1 MGTYIFKSDIY
12 KLGADF
18 FNQIFNIPIYQRL
31 YVWEEEQVSTL
42 LEDLIRA
49 YQHNEKHIY
58 YLGGIVVV
66 ENNGKFDLIDGQ
78 QRFTTLKILREILGD
93 GNLTLKFSIRDNVW
107 NDFNTCEETDN
118 TDIQRMKNAK
128 RLLEI
133 GLEKTHNNKLLDKK
147 EFLKYIKE
155 QVNLVVTTVPKNT
168 NLNKLFEL
176 INGRGEQLQQHEIL
190 KAKILSNII
199 EAKEEYGKIWDIC
212 ANMDEHIEINI
223 KQNLLKEESE
233 KLKNI
238 SWGDYFQTYSQLNID
253 DLLNKL
259 SLKDKQTDNSDNSIN
274 KIIES
279 EYSNSQEKSKDQEDE
294 ASTQYLSIIS
304 FPLFLLYT
312 LVSFKKDNYF
322 NAIKA
327 EKIEFKDKNLIK
339 IFETVLLCTL
349 DEDKAQEF
357 IEYLF
362 KFRKLFDKLTIRN
375 HKDIG
380 DISNDTN
387 HQIINIK
394 KIQNGK
400 VVSRQIEDLKNSR
413 DLSLL
418 QSMLYHSHT
427 RNTQEW
433 IIPFLSNNIEN
444 INNIEDNVMLLKN
457 IDNVLYSQFN
467 PCDDTVLKRANTF
480 SEANSRINCSDIINY
495 LNPKEEIENYHYFSH
510 YWFYKIDWII
520 WDLSD
525 KKDSNFKF
533 TARNSIEHI
542 SPQTVDEENKI
553 DNTVSSKYEHSFG
566 NLSLIS
572 VSQNSSFSNKSYLEK
587 MAEFKE
593 KKIQNLKMG
602 LIYNN
607 ITWNDKKCKKHLYTC
622 LQKIKQYYQQGT

>member
-1 MGTYIFKSDIY
+1 MGTHIFKSDIHE
-12 KLGADF
+12 LGADF
-18 FNQIFNIPIYQRL
+18 FNKVFNIPIYQRL
-31 YVWEEEQVSTL
+31 YVWGEEQVDTL

-93 GNLTLKFSIRDNVW
+93 ANLTLEFSIRDNVW
-107 NDFNTCEETDN
+107 DDFNSCVKTDN

-128 RLLEI
+128 KLLEI
-133 GLEKTHNNKLLDKK
+133 GLEKTYNNKLVDKK

-155 QVNLVVTTVPKNT
+155 RVNLVVTTVPKNT

-190 KAKILSNII
+190 KAKVLSHIT

-223 KQNLLKEESE
+223 KQNLLKEEKD

-238 SWGDYFQTYSQLNID
+238 SWGDYFQIYSQLNID

-259 SLKDKQTDNSDNSIN
+259 SLKDMQTDNSDNSID

-279 EYSNSQEKSKDQEDE
+279 EYSNNQEKAKDPEDE

-322 NAIKA
+322 NAIEA
-327 EKIEFKDKNLIK
+327 EKIEFKDKNLIN
-339 IFETVLLCTL
+339 IFEIVLLSTL
-349 DEDKAQEF
+349 NEDKAKEF
-357 IEYLF
+357 IKYLF
-362 KFRKLFDKLTIRN
+362 EFRKLFDKLIIRN

-400 VVSRQIEDLKNSR
+400 VTSRQVEDLKNSR
-413 DLSLL
+413 NLSLL

-433 IIPFLSNNIEN
+433 IISFLSNNIEN
-444 INNIEDNVMLLKN
+444 DNKIEDNIKLLKN
-457 IDNVLYSQFN
+457 IDNVLYSQIN
-467 PCDDTVLKRANTF
+467 IDNTVLKRANSF
-480 SEANSRINCSDIINY
+480 SEANSKINCSDIINY
-495 LNPKEEIENYHYFSH
+495 LNPKAEIENYHYFSH
-510 YWFYKIDWII
+510 YWFYKMDWII

-525 KKDSNFKF
+525 KEDSDFKF

-553 DNTVSSKYEHSFG
+553 KNTVSSKYEHSFG

-593 KKIQNLKMG
+593 KKIQNLKMS